1 MSLFHEESPKAEILE
16 AALREFSLH
25 GKQGARMQTIA
36 DDAGV
41 NKALLHYYFSS
52 KENLYHEVL
61 QRTLDRALFNVGS
74 SFDEQLSPKQQ
85 IENLISSYFRFFCET
100 PELPRLMMWE
110 VTANPEIMT
119 QMFSATIQKSEYPLP
134 EMLEQVLTQ
143 GVKQKMFREVDPKQF
158 IVSLLGTIAFY
169 FIAKPVIIHVL
180 SIDNEVKFLHQ
191 RETHIKKILLSGLER
206 SS

>member
-1 MSLFHEESPKAEILE
+1 MHPFQEESPKAEILE
-16 AALREFSLH
+16 AALREFSLQ

-61 QRTLDRALFNVGS
+61 QRTLNRALFNVES

-85 IENLISSYFRFFCET
+85 IENLISNYFQFFCET

-110 VTANPEIMT
+110 VTANPEIMR

-134 EMLEQVLTQ
+134 EMLERVLAQ

-158 IVSLLGTIAFY
+158 LVSLLGTIAFY
-169 FIAKPVIIHVL
+169 FIAKPVINHVL
-180 SIDNEVKFLHQ
+180 SIDNEEEFLRQ
-191 RETHIKKILLSGLER
+191 REAHIKKIILAGLER